1 MNCLKENLGRRISVK
16 ELAEYLGLD
25 TETVRR
31 HYVSLG
37 GIRLGRRI
45 LFFEN
50 LIVETIK
57 EECHALQEEEKEQN
71 RVGGRSDAPGEEV
84 LQGVRDQI
92 RGPGLGVGNKK
103 KACPRINDPYGLLES
118 D

>member
-71 RVGGRSDAPGEEV
+71 RVGGRSDAPGETL
-84 LQGVRDQI
+84 LQSVSIQD
-92 RGPGLGVGNKK
+92 RGAGLGSRSEKE
-103 KACPRINDPYGLLES
+103 ACRNLKDPFGLLEA